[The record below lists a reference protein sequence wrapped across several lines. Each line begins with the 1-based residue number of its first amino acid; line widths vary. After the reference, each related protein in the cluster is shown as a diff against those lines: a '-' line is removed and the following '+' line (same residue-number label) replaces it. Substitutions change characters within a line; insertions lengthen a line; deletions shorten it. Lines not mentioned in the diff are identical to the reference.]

1 MIRPTRILTALLLV
15 MALSS
20 GHGNQDRATKGNSS
34 SPSAPTGRRT
44 APKGVRPPVPKLP
57 LPVKALI
64 IGDSL
69 SFGPFGEE
77 FEELMRSH
85 LGKGEVALVASCGSS
100 PENWLSK
107 TPVFVTKCG
116 YRVSTPTEAHKEDFQ
131 DNGRKPRPIRTPK
144 IRAILSQYL
153 PETVFIQQGTNWLDQ
168 LPDEAGSGGDVARK
182 LVSDFISEV
191 RERAPAAR
199 IIWILP
205 PESSRYSSKAKDS
218 VERWILRSAEEKGFE
233 ATRSREMTGPYER
246 GKTGSDGI
254 HYSKEAAGS
263 WARLVFWSYYGLTP

>member
-1 MIRPTRILTALLLV
+1 MIRTPRSLTVILMV
-15 MALSS
+15 MALCS
-20 GHGNQDRATKGNSS
+20 GQGNPDHAAKGNPA
-34 SPSAPTGRRT
+34 SPSASPGRKM
-44 APKGVRPPVPKLP
+44 APKGVHSSTPKLP
-57 LPVKALI
+57 LPVKVLI

-69 SFGPFGEE
+69 SFGPFGQELE
-77 FEELMRSH
+77 GLMRSH

-107 TPVFVTKCG
+107 TPIFVTKCG
-116 YRVSTPTEAHKEDFQ
+116 YRVSTPMEAHKEDFQ
-131 DNGRKPRPIRTPK
+131 DNGKKPRPIRTPK

-153 PETVFIQQGTNWLDQ
+153 PETVFIQLGTNWMDQ
-168 LPDEAGSGGDVARK
+168 LPDKAGSEGDTARK
-182 LVSDFISEV
+182 LLSDFIVEV

-205 PESSRYSSKAKDS
+205 PESSRYDSKAKDS
-218 VERWILRSAEEKGFE
+218 VERWILQSAAAEGFE

-246 GKTGSDGI
+246 GKTGSDGV